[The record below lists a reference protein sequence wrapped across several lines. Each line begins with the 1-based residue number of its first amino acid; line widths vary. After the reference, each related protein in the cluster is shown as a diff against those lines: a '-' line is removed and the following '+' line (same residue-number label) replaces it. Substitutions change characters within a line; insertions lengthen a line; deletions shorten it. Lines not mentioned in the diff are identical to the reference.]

1 MKKMNKVLALLAF
14 AGVVTGVS
22 LHAAA
27 PKHQVAVAVETIY
40 GGLVTGGFKPS
51 DLNQPEKVAEWFDTA
66 YTAAWET
73 IELKR
78 GMRPTQSF
86 ATYFTKEELYSVID
100 GFASVITAIEVAAP
114 AVIWP
119 TGIRGRVRDDVRNA
133 YKDALIVALEKLQA
147 NAALKVEEAYQAS
160 AIYAADR
167 ARIMDVVTPQI
178 AALKQRVIDVF
189 TIKPTAERVAALNAR
204 VPGAAG
210 KKVAKLATDRVA
222 AHAAAK
228 AEVDEAAQV
237 TRFGAVLRTIG
248 RTSWFAAKTVAAL
261 AVVYSIPMALA
272 YARAHGW
279 IA

>member
-22 LHAAA
+22 LKAAD
-27 PKHQVAVAVETIY
+27 AVHPLAIAVTSIYDGMVKDGFTTGDLHKPAVE
-40 GGLVTGGFKPS
+40 
-51 DLNQPEKVAEWFDTA
+51 VAELFDTVNKA
-66 YTAAWET
+66 VWEV
-73 IELKR
+73 IEERR
-78 GMRPTQSF
+78 GARQSF
-86 ATYFTKEELYSVID
+86 TYWFSQREVQCVIN
-100 GFASVITAIEVAAP
+100 GFDHVITAIEAAAP
-114 AVIWP
+114 TVIWP
-119 TGIRGRVRDDVRNA
+119 TGIRSRVSDATRNE
-133 YKDALIVALEKLQA
+133 YKDTVIAAIDDMVKVIVAKA
-147 NAALKVEEAYQAS
+147 DY
-160 AIYAADR
+160 AISKGFIIDHDKAVITTAI
-167 ARIMDVVTPQI
+167 APQI